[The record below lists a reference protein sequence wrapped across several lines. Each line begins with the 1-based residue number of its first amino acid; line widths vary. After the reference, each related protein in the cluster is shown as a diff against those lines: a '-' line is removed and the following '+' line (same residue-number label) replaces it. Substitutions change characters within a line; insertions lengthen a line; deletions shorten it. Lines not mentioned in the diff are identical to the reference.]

1 MAEAGGLQAE
11 YEERA
16 PKGGMFLEILIEN
29 LDYETP
35 SQEELSDWRD
45 TYGLKM
51 PVLADAGESV
61 MYSFAA
67 GMSSVGLPFT
77 VVLDRG
83 LVVDK
88 INGNLGDMDALLE
101 E

>member
-11 YEERA
+11 YEERSA
-16 PKGGMFLEILIEN
+16 KGGMFLEVLIEN
-29 LDYETP
+29 IDYETP
-35 SQEELSDWRD
+35 SQAELQQWRD

-51 PVLADAGESV
+51 PVLADANSTI
-61 MYSFAA
+61 MYKYAA
-67 GMSSVGLPFT
+67 GMNSIGLPFT

-83 LVVDK
+83 LVVEK
-88 INGNLGDMDALLE
+88 INGSLSDMDQLLE